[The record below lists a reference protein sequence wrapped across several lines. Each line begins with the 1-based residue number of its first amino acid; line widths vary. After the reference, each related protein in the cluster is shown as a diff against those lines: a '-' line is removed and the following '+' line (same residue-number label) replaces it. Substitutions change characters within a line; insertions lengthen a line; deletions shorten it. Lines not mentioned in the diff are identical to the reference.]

1 MSKPATATI
10 PPSAA
15 SAGSTARAAVAEFAD
30 TAAFSVLLLSA
41 IAIPAVFSTSQA
53 DVFALP
59 KTALAIA
66 IAVVLVGLMAARWL
80 AHALPMHV
88 ARSVV
93 AAALVVFGGWNLLAW
108 WFAQDR
114 VHAMVGER
122 LQYQGLAAL
131 VAYVVFLLTAWLT
144 VRSPRRRTLFLLAL
158 AAGGTLVAAYAVAQR
173 AGLDPIW
180 PTLPHDRVFSAIGQ
194 PNALAAYL
202 VLAVPLV
209 VALAGRRRSTQLAA
223 AAVVVLML
231 AALAFTLSRGGYLG
245 AATTAIVMAGAFL
258 LWRRGLATRRRV
270 GIAALV
276 GIGALVAVLV
286 VPDARAVA
294 QRVAA
299 RALLTA
305 ELSEGSTQIK
315 LELWAVGVAIA
326 ADHPLVGVGQDGYVL
341 VFDEYR
347 DQVLSPERAAHMA
360 LFRPESP
367 HNVYLAF
374 ADGAGLPALAAYL
387 TIVAAVGGRL
397 IHALR
402 TIQEPRAWLTAA
414 ALLAAVCG
422 HLVTDLFMT
431 AETTG
436 SVLFW
441 TVLGI
446 GAAMSGQQADGHLG
460 PVVSSRAH

>member
-1 MSKPATATI
+1 M
-10 PPSAA
+10 
-15 SAGSTARAAVAEFAD
+15 
-30 TAAFSVLLLSA
+30 
-41 IAIPAVFSTSQA
+41 VFSTSQA

-59 KTALAIA
+59 KTVVAIA
-66 IAVVLVGLMAARWL
+66 LAVVLVGLMGARWL
-80 AHALPMHV
+80 AHALPVRV

-93 AAALVVFGGWNLLAW
+93 AAALVVFGSWNVIAW
-108 WFAQDR
+108 WFAQNR
-114 VHAMVGER
+114 AHAMVGEQ
-122 LQYQGLAAL
+122 LQYQGLAVT
-131 VAYVVFLLTAWLT
+131 VAYAAFLLTAWST
-144 VRSPRRRTLFLLAL
+144 VRSPRRRTLFLLAV
-158 AAGGTLVAAYAVAQR
+158 AAGGTLVASYAVAQR

-180 PTLPHDRVFSAIGQ
+180 PTLPHDRVFSTIGQ
-194 PNALAAYL
+194 ANALAAYL

-209 VALAGRRRSTQLAA
+209 VALAGPRRSTQFAAA
-223 AAVVVLML
+223 AAVALML
-231 AALAFTLSRGGYLG
+231 AAVALTLSRGGYLG
-245 AATTAIVMAGAFL
+245 AATTAVVMAGAFL

-270 GIAALV
+270 SIVALV
-276 GIGALVAVLV
+276 GIGALVAVMA

-305 ELSEGSTQIK
+305 DLSESSTQIK
-315 LELWAVGVAIA
+315 LDLWTVGVAIS

-367 HNVYLAF
+367 HNVYLAL
-374 ADGAGLPALAAYL
+374 ADGAGLPALVAYL
-387 TIVAAVGGRL
+387 TIVVAVGGRL
-397 IHALR
+397 IQGLR
-402 TIQEPRAWLTAA
+402 TFQEPRTWLIAV
-414 ALLAAVCG
+414 ALLAAICG
-422 HLVTDLFMT
+422 HFVTDLFMT

-446 GAAMSGQQADGHLG
+446 GAAMPGHQRTG
-460 PVVSSRAH
+460 S